1 MPRTREKRA
10 IAQGIYRDG
19 DRLVAEVR
27 HGSAR
32 TGDQRR
38 ATQVFPL
45 GYDLDK
51 IRAWQ
56 LSAKREFL
64 LDAPGAPG
72 RGTLAGD
79 SETLL
84 QQHIPEGR
92 YREDL
97 RGLLAHWA
105 ASPLG
110 TRPRMLITRA
120 DVIAQ
125 RKRWLDAGHAI
136 NSCNKRLSALRVLY
150 HTLDAAID
158 GAIPPSPADGVT
170 YLKEPKPE
178 PRAIPVE
185 IVRLILD
192 SLPDQGRAER
202 GQERPTVS
210 HTKLR
215 LKVFAWTGAAPATIE
230 RLTRRHLDLA
240 RGQIYLTPRRK
251 GAGAAGSWQP
261 LLPEA
266 VDALRD
272 WMDAGLLGT
281 KGSASSMG
289 KTWRVGIKIA
299 TAKARQIAAE
309 TGDRS
314 WLEALAALPPNCKPY
329 DLRHSFGDELYRRTG
344 DIRAVGEALQHASL
358 DTTKR
363 YTASAVSDRLADA
376 IAKMSAAIA
385 AAPRFPGQAPAPP
398 TPPARGLRLVRKTGI

>member
-1 MPRTREKRA
+1 
-10 IAQGIYRDG
+10 
-19 DRLVAEVR
+19 
-27 HGSAR
+27 
-32 TGDQRR
+32 
-38 ATQVFPL
+38 
-45 GYDLDK
+45 
-51 IRAWQ
+51 
-56 LSAKREFL
+56 
-64 LDAPGAPG
+64 
-72 RGTLAGD
+72 
-79 SETLL
+79 
-84 QQHIPEGR
+84 
-92 YREDL
+92 
-97 RGLLAHWA
+97 
-105 ASPLG
+105 
-110 TRPRMLITRA
+110 
-120 DVIAQ
+120 
-125 RKRWLDAGHAI
+125 
-136 NSCNKRLSALRVLY
+136 
-150 HTLDAAID
+150 
-158 GAIPPSPADGVT
+158 
-170 YLKEPKPE
+170 
-178 PRAIPVE
+178 
-185 IVRLILD
+185 
-192 SLPDQGRAER
+192 
-202 GQERPTVS
+202 VS

-299 TAKARQIAAE
+299 TAKARQIATE

-385 AAPRFPGQAPAPP
+385 AAPKFPGSTAAPTPP
-398 TPPARGLRLVRKTGI
+398 PPARGLRLVKRGGTN